1 MALRCGRFSDSDT
14 CIPNSEDLSSTGF
27 PASTF
32 CLRLGAD
39 VGSLVFGRRSA
50 DDKGDVKAEPS
61 SRAFA
66 TDKIFL
72 FHCRFTAYFIGGKP
86 CLFPSSSAL
95 CCPRNETDILR
106 ALNAKKNV
114 STMKTERSYH
124 PQNRFETKRR
134 LLALPQKIVW
144 IVVCVTTLKA
154 IGISEEL
161 TAILMLFAFVYLIRA
176 TLQIAFRIL
185 FFLIRWI
192 CIAAALAWIVC
203 RLLL

>member
-1 MALRCGRFSDSDT
+1 MASRCGRFYTPTPKISY
-14 CIPNSEDLSSTGF
+14 SEDLSSTGF

-32 CLRLGAD
+32 CSRLGAD
-39 VGSLVFGRRSA
+39 VGSLFFGQRSA
-50 DDKGDVKAEPS
+50 DDKGDVKAERPK
-61 SRAFA
+61 AFA

-72 FHCRFTAYFIGGKP
+72 LHSVFYRWKALP
-86 CLFPSSSAL
+86 FPLIVYPLLPSK
-95 CCPRNETDILR
+95 RNRHTPSFER
-106 ALNAKKNV
+106 KKNV

-144 IVVCVTTLKA
+144 IVVCIVALKA
-154 IGISEEL
+154 IGVSEEL

-176 TLQIAFRIL
+176 TLQIAFRLL

>member
-1 MALRCGRFSDSDT
+1 MVLRCGRFSAPDT
-14 CIPNSEDLSSTGF
+14 CIPNSEDLSSTDF
-27 PASTF
+27 PTSTF
-32 CLRLGAD
+32 CLRFGAD
-39 VGSLVFGRRSA
+39 VGFLVFGRRSA
-50 DDKGDVKAEPS
+50 DDKGDVQAEPS

-72 FHCRFTAYFIGGKP
+72 FHCRFTAYFIGVEP
-86 CLFPSSSAL
+86 CLFPL
-95 CCPRNETDILR
+95 IICPLLPSKRNRHTPSFER
-106 ALNAKKNV
+106 KKNV

-144 IVVCVTTLKA
+144 IVVCVVALKA
-154 IGISEEL
+154 IGVSEEL

-176 TLQIAFRIL
+176 TLRTALRVL

-192 CIAAALAWIVC
+192 CIAAALAWIVYG
-203 RLLL
+203 LLF